1 MKTIA
6 LLIAIAAVLLGLNYL
21 DIKFANTYIETIILL
36 AGIYVILAVSLNLVN
51 GFTGQFSLG
60 HAGFFGIGAYVGTA
74 VSLFCE
80 VGVFRHWFDSSG
92 NTDWLHGGIIL
103 VIAMLAGGLAAAMAG
118 WIVGLPSLKLR
129 GDYLAIVTLGFNQI
143 IVVLLNNWNAMGGP
157 RGFNGLTGGDATGL
171 IPSFIWLSW
180 CLIFI
185 CVVFL
190 LRRQFDPTARM
201 YWLRLA
207 AVLIAGLIAANVCGR
222 VVAFLLY
229 ALLPKNASVDQTVG
243 FTLIPGLSSFFWVY
257 LIAAVVI
264 VVSINIRKSVHG
276 LAFFSIR
283 EDEVAAEA
291 MGVPTTRYKV
301 IAFVLG
307 AFFAGIAGVLFAHME
322 RYIKPDQFN
331 FIVSINIV
339 IMVVLGG
346 MGSVT
351 GTAIGAILLTALPE
365 YLRNVSPAVDE
376 YRLVIFAL
384 LLIVLMLLRPQG
396 IFGHEEFGHAWLA
409 KQWMGIRT
417 LPARTKLWFALL
429 PSRLARAQRPP
440 NIRRS
445 DAKL

>member
-1 MKTIA
+1 MRTIL
-6 LLIAIAAVLLGLNYL
+6 LLIAIVAVLLGLNYL
-21 DIKFANTYIETIILL
+21 DTRFANSYVETIILL
-36 AGIYVILAVSLNLVN
+36 SGIYIILAVSLNLVN
-51 GFTGQFSLG
+51 GYTGQFSLG
-60 HAGFFGIGAYVGTA
+60 HAGFFGIGAYIGTA
-74 VSLFCE
+74 VSVFGE
-80 VGVFRHWFDSSG
+80 VGIFKHWFDSSG
-92 NTDWLHGGIIL
+92 DTSWLHGGIIL
-103 VIAMLAGGLAAAMAG
+103 VLAMLAGGVVAAIAG

-143 IVVLLNNWNAMGGP
+143 IVVLLNNWNTMGGP
-157 RGFNGLTGGDATGL
+157 RGFNGLDRA
-171 IPSFIWLSW
+171 
-180 CLIFI
+180 
-185 CVVFL
+185 
-190 LRRQFDPTARM
+190 D
-201 YWLRLA
+201 
-207 AVLIAGLIAANVCGR
+207 
-222 VVAFLLY
+222 
-229 ALLPKNASVDQTVG
+229 G
-243 FTLIPGLSSFFWVY
+243 FVLIPGLTSFFWVF
-257 LIAAVVI
+257 LIAAIVI
-264 VVSINIRKSVHG
+264 IVSINIRKSVHG

-351 GTAIGAILLTALPE
+351 GTAVGAILLTALPE

-396 IFGHEEFGHAWLA
+396 IFGHDEFGRAWLA
-409 KQWMGIRT
+409 KQWMGILT

-429 PSRLARAQRPP
+429 PQRLARAQRPP
-440 NIRRS
+440 NVRRT
-445 DAKL
+445 DAKADS